1 MTCVTRAP
9 VLPPSLTLQQVKYLV
24 SVIEGFLPKGKTERS
39 GGSRGAP
46 QREEVEIQS
55 KEEFFEGLG
64 NIAEAPKYLRV
75 KGKVRRQQRLGGS

>member
-1 MTCVTRAP
+1 MTRVTRA
-9 VLPPSLTLQQVKYLV
+9 VLSPPLTLQQVKYLV

-39 GGSRGAP
+39 GGSRGGP
-46 QREEVEIQS
+46 QREEVEMQS

-75 KGKVRRQQRLGGS
+75 KGKVRQQQRLSGS